1 MRRQK
6 LTRKNAISNVSA
18 AAKRAVVRD
27 EKAER
32 AAARKA
38 AWVAGVCGE
47 CDHFAAIHGPRGCTA
62 RFCDCNG
69 MNLKGA

>member
-38 AWVAGVCGE
+38 AWVAGVCGV
-47 CDHFAAIHGPRGCTA
+47 CGHFVAIHGPRGCSA
-62 RFCDCNG
+62 RLCNCKG
-69 MNLKGA
+69 LNLKGA